1 MEEILCIG
9 CGATIQTTDKTGLG
23 FTPQSALEKGLEIG
37 EVYCQRCF
45 RLRHYN
51 EITDVQLTDDD
62 FLKLLHEVGDSD
74 ALVVNIIDIFD
85 FNGSVIPGLPRF
97 VSGNDVLLVGNK
109 KDILPK
115 SVKPGKISQWL
126 MERAHE
132 EGLRPVDVVLTSAQ
146 NKHAIK
152 EVIDKIEHYRK
163 GRDVYVVGVTNVG
176 KSTLINAIIQEITGD
191 QNVITTSRFPGTT
204 LDKIEI
210 PLDDGSYIYDTPGI
224 IHRHQMAHYLTAKN
238 LKYVSPK
245 KEIKPKTYQLN
256 PEQTLFLG
264 GLGRFDFIA
273 GEKQGFTA
281 FFDNELKLHRTKLEG
296 ASDFYDKHLGTLL
309 TPPNNKEK
317 EDFPKLVQ
325 HVFTI
330 KDKTDLVISGLGWIR
345 VTGTAKVAV
354 WAPEGVAVVI
364 RKAII

>member
-1 MEEILCIG
+1 
-9 CGATIQTTDKTGLG
+9 
-23 FTPQSALEKGLEIG
+23 LETG

-74 ALVVNIIDIFD
+74 ALVVNVIDIFD

>member
-9 CGATIQTTDKTGLG
+9 CGAIIQTEDKTGLG
-23 FTPQSALEKGLEIG
+23 FTPQSALEKGLETG

-74 ALVVNIIDIFD
+74 ALVVNVIDIFD

-330 KDKTDLVISGLGWIR
+330 KEKTDLVISGLGWIR

-354 WAPEGVAVVI
+354 WAPEGVAVVT

>member
-9 CGATIQTTDKTGLG
+9 CGATIQTTDKTGIG
-23 FTPQSALEKGLEIG
+23 FTPQSALEKGLETG

-74 ALVVNIIDIFD
+74 ALVVNVIDIFD

-224 IHRHQMAHYLTAKN
+224 IHRHQIAHYLTAKN

-273 GEKQGFTA
+273 GKKQGFTA

-309 TPPNNKEK
+309 TPPSSKEK

-330 KDKTDLVISGLGWIR
+330 KDKTDLVISGLGWLR

-354 WAPEGVAVVI
+354 WAPEGVAVVT

>member
-9 CGATIQTTDKTGLG
+9 CGATIQTEDKTGLG
-23 FTPQSALEKGLEIG
+23 FTPQSALEKGLETG

-74 ALVVNIIDIFD
+74 ALVVNVIDIFD

-210 PLDDGSYIYDTPGI
+210 PFDDGSYIYDTPGI

-330 KDKTDLVISGLGWIR
+330 KEKTDLVISGLGWIR

-354 WAPEGVAVVI
+354 WAPEGVAVVT

>member
-23 FTPQSALEKGLEIG
+23 FTPQSALEKGLETG

-74 ALVVNIIDIFD
+74 ALVVNVIDIFD

-264 GLGRFDFIA
+264 GLGRFDFIE

-296 ASDFYDKHLGTLL
+296 ASSFYDKHLGILL
-309 TPPNNKEK
+309 TPPNSKEK
-317 EDFPKLVQ
+317 EDFPKLIQ
-325 HVFTI
+325 HVFNI

-354 WAPEGVAVVI
+354 WAPEGVAVVT